1 MKNIQN
7 QARIIKASTA
17 LRTIAFAGLVLWAF
31 TIVTLLGN
39 AIVPPLIW
47 KQHFHFS
54 LSLFLPLPT
63 LLFTFLANLNIFR
76 FFNRLKNGCFFD
88 AQTVG
93 NLDAAGTWWLMMW
106 LYQIVWLVLKQS
118 LHADKVDWSQVPI
131 DWGWLFAGLTLKLFA
146 WLFREAQELQEE
158 QELTV

>member
-1 MKNIQN
+1 MKNFQN
-7 QARIIKASTA
+7 KVRIIKVSTA
-17 LRTIAFAGLVLWAF
+17 LRTIAFAGLVIWVF

-39 AIVPPLIW
+39 AILPPLIW

-54 LSLFLPLPT
+54 VSLFLPLPT
-63 LLFTFLANLNIFR
+63 LLFTFMANLKIFR
-76 FFNRLKNGCFFD
+76 FFNRLKNGCLFD
-88 AQTVG
+88 AQTVD

-106 LYQIVWLVLKQS
+106 LYQLVWLTVQQNL
-118 LHADKVDWSQVPI
+118 ADKFDLSHFPI
-131 DWGWLFAGLTLKLFA
+131 DWGWLFAGLALKIFA

>member
-1 MKNIQN
+1 MKIFENK
-7 QARIIKASTA
+7 ARIIKASTV
-17 LRTIAFAGLVLWAF
+17 LRTIAFAGLVVWAF

-39 AIVPPLIW
+39 AIVLPLIL
-47 KQHFHFS
+47 KQHFPFKIS
-54 LSLFLPLPT
+54 SFLPVPT
-63 LLFTFLANLNIFR
+63 LMFAFMANLKIFH
-76 FFNRLKNGCFFD
+76 FFNRLKNGYFFD

-106 LYQIVWLVLKQS
+106 LYQIAWLTLQQN
-118 LHADKVDWSQVPI
+118 LADKFDLSHFPI

>member
-1 MKNIQN
+1 MKNFQN
-7 QARIIKASTA
+7 KARIIKASTA
-17 LRTIAFAGLVLWAF
+17 LRTIAFAGLVIWAF
-31 TIVTLLGN
+31 TIVVLLGT
-39 AIVPPLIW
+39 AIVLPLIW
-47 KQHFHFS
+47 KQQFHS
-54 LSLFLPLPT
+54 SVSLFLPVPT
-63 LLFTFLANLNIFR
+63 LLFAFMANLKIFR

-106 LYQIVWLVLKQS
+106 LYQLVWLMVQQS
-118 LHADKVDWSQVPI
+118 LADKLDVSRLPV

-146 WLFREAQELQEE
+146 WLFREAQGLQEE